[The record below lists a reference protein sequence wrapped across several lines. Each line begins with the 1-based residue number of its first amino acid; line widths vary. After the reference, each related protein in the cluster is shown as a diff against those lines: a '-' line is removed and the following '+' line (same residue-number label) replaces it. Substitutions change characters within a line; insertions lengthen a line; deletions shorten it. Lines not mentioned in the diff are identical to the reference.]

1 MPGLKREFSHV
12 LVILELTALDK
23 DLLAVGGDA
32 SQRKYLEFE
41 GGARFGCV
49 EVNVKLF
56 ARPFDDNCQ
65 TRLAKHKTKTGGRGR
80 GSVEGPGMVVIV
92 WYDVSEWL
100 VVW

>member
-65 TRLAKHKTKTGGRGR
+65 TRLDKRKIKRRGR
-80 GSVEGPGMVVIV
+80 RKGGEGPGIVVIV
-92 WYDVSEWL
+92 WTRKSSRL
-100 VVW
+100 